1 MVLGNM
7 GASFHMKKTLVL
19 LTAMCVTASYAF
31 AAADD
36 PVQMTP
42 PKTDTVKTV
51 TDAELNSSTPLGQ
64 TTDTANAGDKAK
76 TAEVKKPKK
85 HFHFHRKKIIVNY
98 DKIAKMLEYNYFE
111 EADDEIKGAI
121 SRNHKDLKAQSLR
134 VISLAKQ
141 CMLDPAQNNL
151 DIILK
156 KHPNNSNLHYAQG
169 IVYYQRTSS
178 SNMAYIENTQKL
190 LNDAL
195 CEFKKAI
202 ELDKKNAR
210 AYNAAGVI
218 ALNLGDTKGAKS
230 YFLQALAADKTY
242 SMAIDNLG
250 TLDLADGKLADAEKK
265 FKQAL
270 VYDTQN
276 TTAMYHLAQVSVQN
290 KDYATALIY
299 LNNALAIN
307 QNSPAIYNLMG
318 KAYLAQ
324 GNGAA
329 AINAY
334 KHSIFVKPEFT
345 NSYLDLADIYER
357 RGDNEL
363 AMDEL
368 KTALSVDSSD
378 NETKLRLADI
388 SLANANYRQAISV
401 YAELVSEDAYKNIAV
416 KGLAQSYYGQAQK
429 SASKANLGS
438 NKDLFIALNYVN
450 KALAADNN
458 DLELHLAKI
467 KLSKTLKQ
475 PYISREDAP
484 NIISQQANDIGNKI
498 VKGQAYL
505 IIHDFTNAQK
515 TFDSAIDLSDNID
528 DQLYLSE
535 IFICDKQLNNAEKAY
550 KKILKQDAQNKAAT
564 SGLEYVHKSKKYAQ
578 DCFLSAQGFVKM
590 KNFPAAVDYLNRSI
604 DVDPDNAQAYL
615 LLGKIYEKEKD
626 NINAVANYKIYLD
639 LQPYSNESKQI
650 QKKVQIYD
658 NRL

>member
-1 MVLGNM
+1 
-7 GASFHMKKTLVL
+7 MKKALVL

-36 PVQMTP
+36 PVQMTA

-51 TDAELNSSTPLGQ
+51 TDAELNSSAPLGQ
-64 TTDTANAGDKAK
+64 QTDATTADDKAK
-76 TAEVKKPKK
+76 TADAKKPKK
-85 HFHFHRKKIIVNY
+85 HFHFHRKKIVVDYN
-98 DKIAKMLEYNYFE
+98 KIAKLIEYNSFE
-111 EADDEIKGAI
+111 EADNALQGAI
-121 SRNHKDLKAQSLR
+121 SRNHKDLRAQSLR

-151 DIILK
+151 DIMLR
-156 KHPNNSNLHYAQG
+156 KHPGNSNLHYAQG
-169 IVYYQRTSS
+169 VVYYQRTSS

-195 CEFKKAI
+195 SEFKKAI

-210 AYNAAGVI
+210 ACNAAGVVL
-218 ALNLGDTKGAKS
+218 LNLGDTKGARA

-250 TLDLADGKLADAEKK
+250 TMDFADGKAAEAEKK

-276 TTAMYHLAQVSVQN
+276 TTAMYHLGQVYMQ
-290 KDYATALIY
+290 KRDYATALTY

-318 KAYLAQ
+318 KAYVAQ
-324 GNGAA
+324 GNDAA
-329 AINAY
+329 AINAF
-334 KHSIFVKPEFT
+334 KHSIFIKPEFSA
-345 NSYLDLADIYER
+345 SYLDLADLYER

-363 AMDEL
+363 AIDQL

-388 SLANANYRQAISV
+388 SLVNNNYKQAISV
-401 YAELVSEDAYKNIAV
+401 YAELVDEDAYKNIAV
-416 KGLAQSYYGQAQK
+416 KGLAQAYYGQAQK
-429 SASKANLGS
+429 SATKATLGS
-438 NKDLFIALNYVN
+438 SKDLYVALNYVN
-450 KALAADNN
+450 KALAANN
-458 DLELHLAKI
+458 QDLELHLAKL
-467 KLSKTLKQ
+467 KLSKMTKQ
-475 PYISREDAP
+475 PYITQEDAKT
-484 NIISQQANDIGNKI
+484 IVQQQASDIGNKI
-498 VKGQAYL
+498 VKGEAYL
-505 IIHDFTNAQK
+505 ALHDFANAQK
-515 TFDSAIDLSDNID
+515 TFESTIDLSDNVD

-535 IFICDKQLNNAEKAY
+535 IFVYNKQLNNAEKTY

-564 SGLEYVHKSKKYAQ
+564 SGLEYVRKSKKYAD
-578 DCFLSAQGFVKM
+578 DCFRSAQGFIKT
-590 KNFPAAVDYLNRSI
+590 KNLPAATDYLNRS
-604 DVDPDNAQAYL
+604 VEVNPDNAQAYL
-615 LLGKIYEKEKD
+615 LLGKVYEKQKD
-626 NINAVANYKIYLD
+626 YTSAVANYKIYLD

>member
-1 MVLGNM
+1 
-7 GASFHMKKTLVL
+7 MKKALGGLVL
-19 LTAMCVTASYAF
+19 LAAMCCTASYAF
-31 AAADD
+31 GADE
-36 PVQMTP
+36 PVQMTA
-42 PKTDTVKTV
+42 PKTDTVKNV
-51 TDAELNSSTPLGQ
+51 TDAELNSSAPLGQ
-64 TTDTANAGDKAK
+64 ETDATTAADKSK
-76 TAEVKKPKK
+76 TAKANKPKK
-85 HFHFHRKKIIVNY
+85 HFHFHRKKIIVDYN
-98 DKIAKMLEYNYFE
+98 KIAKLIEYNYFE
-111 EADDEIKGAI
+111 EADNALQGAI

-151 DIILK
+151 DVMLK
-156 KHPNNSNLHYAQG
+156 KHPDNSNLHYAQG
-169 IVYYQRTSS
+169 VVYYQRTSS

-202 ELDKKNAR
+202 ALDKKNAR
-210 AYNAAGVI
+210 ACNAAGVVS
-218 ALNLGDTKGAKS
+218 LNLGDTKIAKA

-250 TLDLADGKLADAEKK
+250 TMDLADGKLAEAEKK

-276 TTAMYHLAQVSVQN
+276 TTAMYHLAQLTMQN
-290 KDYATALIY
+290 KDYATALTY

-318 KAYLAQ
+318 KAYFAQ
-324 GNGAA
+324 GNDAA

-334 KHSIFVKPEFT
+334 KHSIFIKPEFT
-345 NSYLDLADIYER
+345 NSYLDLAEIYER

-363 AMDEL
+363 AIDQL

-388 SLANANYRQAISV
+388 SLVNNNYKQAISV
-401 YAELVSEDAYKNIAV
+401 YAELVGEDAYKNIAV

-429 SASKANLGS
+429 SATKATIGS
-438 NKDLFIALNYVN
+438 SKDLFIALNYVN
-450 KALAADNN
+450 KALAANN
-458 DLELHLAKI
+458 QDLELHLAKL
-467 KLSKTLKQ
+467 KLCKMTKQ
-475 PYISREDAP
+475 PYITQEDAKTV
-484 NIISQQANDIGNKI
+484 IQQQANDIGNKI

-505 IIHDFTNAQK
+505 TLQDFANAQK
-515 TFDSAIDLSDNID
+515 TFESAVDLSDNVD

-535 IFICDKQLNNAEKAY
+535 IFVYNKQLNNAEKTY
-550 KKILKQDAQNKAAT
+550 KKILKQDAQNKVAT
-564 SGLEYVHKSKKYAQ
+564 SGLEYVRKSKKYAD
-578 DCFLSAQGFVKM
+578 DCFRSAQGFIKT
-590 KNFPAAVDYLNRSI
+590 KNFPAATDYLNRS
-604 DVDPDNAQAYL
+604 VEVNPDNAQAYL
-615 LLGKIYEKEKD
+615 LLGKVYEKQKD
-626 NINAVANYKIYLD
+626 YTSAVANYKIYLD